1 MPGLLMHVN
10 AVMSCFHQ
18 AGTATIPPTQPRVL
32 VSGQPI
38 ATVSPPPVPLAT
50 VAGCPFQVP
59 APSGTKPQPCVTIK
73 WLMPSTRFLVYGL
86 PAALLPAPGPGP
98 GICQSVEQIPQG
110 PPTVKT
116 VQARVIGS

>member
-1 MPGLLMHVN
+1 MPGNVLTIASTVLCMHGGSAILTTSNTKMMVDGAPALLESDIH
-10 AVMSCFHQ
+10 S
-18 AGTATIPPTQPRVL
+18 
-32 VSGQPI
+32 
-38 ATVSPPPVPLAT
+38 

-73 WLMPSTRFLVYGL
+73 WLMPSTRFLVNGL
-86 PAALLPAPGPGP
+86 PAALLPTPGPGP